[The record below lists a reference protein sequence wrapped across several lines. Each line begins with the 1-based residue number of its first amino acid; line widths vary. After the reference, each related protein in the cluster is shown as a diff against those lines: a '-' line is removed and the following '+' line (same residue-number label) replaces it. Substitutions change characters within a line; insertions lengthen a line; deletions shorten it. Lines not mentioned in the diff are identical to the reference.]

1 MTEPAQSTHP
11 TQPNPEVPQEI
22 LRAVTSRVIDGEDSA
37 KVVLAT
43 ILAGGHVLLE
53 DVPGLG
59 KTLMARSFAEVLGLT
74 FRRIQFTPDLLPS
87 DLTGA
92 TMYDQRTGEFTFH
105 EGPVFTG
112 LLLADEIN
120 RTPPKTQAALLEA
133 MQERQVTTLGSV
145 RALPDPFIVIAT
157 ANPIENDGTF
167 PLPEAQLDRFMTRI
181 GLGYPSETSEARIV
195 DQHLAGTSAAPL
207 PALTDAAGLRS
218 LRELARKV
226 TVTPEIRDYALRLVR
241 ATREHKL
248 VQLGA
253 SPRASIALVTV
264 AQGLALVHGRD
275 HVTPDDVRACAV
287 SVLVHRLVL
296 RPELWSTGASA
307 RRVVDEVIA
316 GVPTPEGLTG

>member
-22 LRAVTSRVIDGEDSA
+22 LRAVTSRVIDGEESA

-195 DQHLAGTSAAPL
+195 DQHLAGTSAAHL
-207 PALTDAAGLRS
+207 PALTDAAELRA
-218 LRELARKV
+218 LRELARNV

-264 AQGLALVHGRD
+264 AQGLALIHGRD

>member
-1 MTEPAQSTHP
+1 MTEP
-11 TQPNPEVPQEI
+11 NPLVPQQI
-22 LRAVTSRVIDGEDSA
+22 LDAVCGRVVDGEDSA
-37 KVVLAT
+37 RVVLAT

-74 FRRIQFTPDLLPS
+74 FRRVQFTPDLLPS

-92 TMYDQRTGEFTFH
+92 SMYDQRTGEFTFH

-133 MQERQVTTLGSV
+133 MQERQVTTLGAI
-145 RALPDPFIVIAT
+145 RTLPDPFIVIAT

-181 GLGYPSETSEARIV
+181 GLGYPSQASEALIIDHHLTGETS
-195 DQHLAGTSAAPL
+195 APL
-207 PALTDAAGLRS
+207 AALTDAAGLLA
-218 LRELARKV
+218 LRGLARAV
-226 TVTPEIRDYALRLVR
+226 TVSAEVRDYALRLVR
-241 ATREHKL
+241 ATRDHKA

-264 AQGLALVHGRD
+264 AQGLALIHGRG
-275 HVTPDDVRACAV
+275 HATPDDIQACAA

-296 RPELWSTGASA
+296 RPELWSTSASA

-316 GVPTPEGLTG
+316 SVPTPEGLAS

>member
-1 MTEPAQSTHP
+1 MSELAQP

-22 LRAVTSRVIDGEDSA
+22 LRAITSRVIDGEDSA

-181 GLGYPSETSEARIV
+181 GLGYPSEASEARIV
-195 DQHLAGTSAAPL
+195 DQHLSGTSASPL
-207 PALTDAAGLRS
+207 PPLTDAAGLRS
-218 LRELARKV
+218 LRELARNV

-253 SPRASIALVTV
+253 SPRASIALITV

>member
-1 MTEPAQSTHP
+1 MSELAQP

-22 LRAVTSRVIDGEDSA
+22 LRAITSRVIDGEDSA

-133 MQERQVTTLGSV
+133 MQERQVTTLGSARV
-145 RALPDPFIVIAT
+145 LPDPFIVIAT